1 MSFTRDPGTPRGVL
15 AVSVQRAAELQAAA
29 DAGEGALIIDVREPH
44 EYLQARAPGAL
55 LLPLGQLAG
64 RVGDL
69 PRDRDLLLMCRTG
82 ARSYNATS
90 FLLANGFERVAN
102 VEGGIV
108 AWHGAGLPITSGEP
122 GPDEGAF

>member
-1 MSFTRDPGTPRGVL
+1 MTVPREPAAPRGVPV
-15 AVSVQRAAELQAAA
+15 VSVQRAAELQAAD

-55 LLPLGQLAG
+55 LLPLGQLGG

-69 PRDRDLLLMCRTG
+69 PRDRELLLMCRTG
-82 ARSYNATS
+82 ARSHNATS

-108 AWHGAGLPITSGEP
+108 AWHGAGLPISSGEP